1 MSNNLIQIAGVH
13 LNATASSP
21 EEAVRLCGQ
30 KLLELEAVDQKY
42 VDAMWEREQA
52 FSSAIGFGLAIPH
65 GTDQAR
71 AWVKFDQLVFL
82 RFGEP
87 IDWQGDE
94 VKMCVGIAAQGDNH
108 MDILGNLAD
117 LIQDPESE
125 KTLLETND
133 PQEIL
138 NLVLATESE

>member
-1 MSNNLIQIAGVH
+1 MMSNLIQSAGVH
-13 LNATASSP
+13 LSATASSP

-30 KLLELEAVDQKY
+30 KLLELGAVDQKY

-71 AWVKFDQLVFL
+71 EWVKFDQLVFI
-82 RFGEP
+82 RFEKP
-87 IDWQGDE
+87 VDWQGEE

-108 MDILGNLAD
+108 MDILGNLAE
-117 LIQDPESE
+117 LIQDPGSE
-125 KTLLETND
+125 KTLLESND
-133 PQEIL
+133 SAEIL
-138 NLVLATESE
+138 DLLLASESE

>member
-1 MSNNLIQIAGVH
+1 MSNLIQSAGVH
-13 LNATASSP
+13 LSATASSP

-30 KLLELEAVDQKY
+30 KLLELGAVDQKY

-71 AWVKFDQLVFL
+71 EWVKFDQLVFL
-82 RFGEP
+82 RFDQP
-87 IDWQGDE
+87 INWQGEE

-108 MDILGNLAD
+108 MDILGNLAE
-117 LIQDPESE
+117 LIQDP
-125 KTLLETND
+125 
-133 PQEIL
+133 
-138 NLVLATESE
+138 